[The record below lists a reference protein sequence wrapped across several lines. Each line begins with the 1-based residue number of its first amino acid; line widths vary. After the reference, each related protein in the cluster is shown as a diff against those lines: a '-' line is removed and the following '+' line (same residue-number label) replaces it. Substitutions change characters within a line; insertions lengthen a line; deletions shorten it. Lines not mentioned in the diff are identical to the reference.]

1 VQQGAYGFRFL
12 LTLTLPGIMG
22 NAAALGCRTTSDFA
36 AACTALRYLKK
47 KRKEKTTPFGV
58 N

>member
-1 VQQGAYGFRFL
+1 
-12 LTLTLPGIMG
+12 MG